1 MLRKRDMCGVGMENL
16 WDSNAILAE
25 SGHSAGH
32 TVCALLV
39 LFMYSLWN
47 VKTEPFWSQSFGT
60 VLKSENQIFQD
71 PKERF

>member
-1 MLRKRDMCGVGMENL
+1 MENL

-25 SGHSAGH
+25 SDHSAGH

>member
-1 MLRKRDMCGVGMENL
+1 MENL

-47 VKTEPFWSQSFGT
+47 VKTKPFWSQSFGT